1 MGPTA
6 RANAPSDLKIPI
18 TVPFWS
24 CDPSFETKVVIHGTT
39 IAVAV
44 TKQITSEQNIMT
56 HIFMQKKKLLKI
68 IQYNTKSTKMDIQA
82 TNK

>member
-24 CDPSFETKVVIHGTT
+24 CDPSFETKVIIHGTT
-39 IAVAV
+39 IAVAG
-44 TKQITSEQNIMT
+44 TTQRS
-56 HIFMQKKKLLKI
+56 
-68 IQYNTKSTKMDIQA
+68 
-82 TNK
+82 